1 MAVGVCKHTN
11 MLDMLLL
18 LPRQHLPGLER
29 PIRRLLLLNLWH
41 FLHFVL

>member
-18 LPRQHLPGLER
+18 LPWQHLPGLER
-29 PIRRLLLLNLWH
+29 PVRRLLLLNL
-41 FLHFVL
+41 